1 MSTNRREVLLGAGA
15 FGAGAVLVGCAGGEK
30 SAPAAPTPTGP
41 LELQVADVPVGGGIV
56 AKDAKIVVT
65 QPKAGQ
71 FHAFSAVCTHKGCTV
86 ARVADGTIN
95 CPCHGSRFS
104 DVDGSVAEGPA
115 ARPLAAK
122 KVTVNGATLTVS

>member
-1 MSTNRREVLLGAGA
+1 MPASPAEAG
-15 FGAGAVLVGCAGGEK
+15 
-30 SAPAAPTPTGP
+30 PAEFKVT
-41 LELQVADVPVGGGIV
+41 DVPVGAGVV

-104 DVDGSVAEGPA
+104 DVDGSVVEGPA
-115 ARPLAAK
+115 ASPLTAK